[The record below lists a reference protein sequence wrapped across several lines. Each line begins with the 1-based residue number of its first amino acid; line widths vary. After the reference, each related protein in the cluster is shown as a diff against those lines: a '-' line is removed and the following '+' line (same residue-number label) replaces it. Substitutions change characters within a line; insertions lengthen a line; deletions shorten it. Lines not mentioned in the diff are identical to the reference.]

1 MVAADARMPDEIV
14 GDNALKMSESLIRPN
29 GGSKVS
35 KQQVRDAV
43 EVRTTRDPPPAR
55 AMLFQIATIRS
66 LTTPDLPPSL
76 RSCSWPTPAT
86 TRPQRW
92 LRWVTCCP

>member
-1 MVAADARMPDEIV
+1 MVEADARMPDEIV
-14 GDNALKMSESLIRPN
+14 GDNALKMSESVIRPN

-76 RSCSWPTPAT
+76 RS
-86 TRPQRW
+86 
-92 LRWVTCCP
+92 

>member
-43 EVRTTRDPPPAR
+43 EVRTTRDPPAAR

-66 LTTPDLPPSL
+66 LTTPDLPRPSAADPGL
-76 RSCSWPTPAT
+76 RRQ
-86 TRPQRW
+86 RPDRSDG
-92 LRWVTCCP
+92 